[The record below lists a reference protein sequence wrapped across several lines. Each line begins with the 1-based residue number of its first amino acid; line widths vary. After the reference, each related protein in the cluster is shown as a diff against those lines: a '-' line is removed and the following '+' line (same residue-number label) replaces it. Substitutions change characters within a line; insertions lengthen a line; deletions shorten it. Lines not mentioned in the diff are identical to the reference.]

1 MLRVLSVEG
10 VALFASLENVE
21 EVASFESFESVE
33 GFESWE
39 CSMSKLSFTALLIH
53 VCIS

>member
-1 MLRVLSVEG
+1 MLRGLRVLRVLRVLG
-10 VALFASLENVE
+10 
-21 EVASFESFESVE
+21 

>member
-1 MLRVLSVEG
+1 MLRRLRVLRV
-10 VALFASLENVE
+10 L
-21 EVASFESFESVE
+21 SVE

>member
-1 MLRVLSVEG
+1 MLRRLRVLRVLR
-10 VALFASLENVE
+10 VF
-21 EVASFESFESVE
+21 E